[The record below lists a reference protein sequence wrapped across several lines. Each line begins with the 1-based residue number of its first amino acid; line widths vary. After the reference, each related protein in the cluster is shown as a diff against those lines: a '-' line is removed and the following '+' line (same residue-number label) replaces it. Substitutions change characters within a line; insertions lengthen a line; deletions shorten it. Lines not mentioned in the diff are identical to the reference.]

1 MDDATAAIDAD
12 TERRIHDAVIARH
25 DNRTSIVIS
34 HRLVSVMHADEIL
47 FLEEG
52 KIVERGTHEG
62 LLDLGGR
69 YAELHSLQVGPANTV
84 GPTLAQVLP
93 G

>member
-1 MDDATAAIDAD
+1 
-12 TERRIHDAVIARH
+12 
-25 DNRTSIVIS
+25 
-34 HRLVSVMHADEIL
+34 MHADEIL

-69 YAELHSLQVGPANTV
+69 YAELHSLQMRTANSV
-84 GPTLAQVLP
+84 EPTLAQLSP

>member
-1 MDDATAAIDAD
+1 
-12 TERRIHDAVIARH
+12 
-25 DNRTSIVIS
+25 
-34 HRLVSVMHADEIL
+34 MHADEIL

-52 KIVERGTHEG
+52 KIVERGTHKE

-69 YAELHSLQVGPANTV
+69 YAELHSLQMGAADSVE
-84 GPTLAQVLP
+84 PTLAQVSP

>member
-1 MDDATAAIDAD
+1 
-12 TERRIHDAVIARH
+12 
-25 DNRTSIVIS
+25 
-34 HRLVSVMHADEIL
+34 MHADEIL

-52 KIVERGTHEG
+52 QIVERGTHEG

-69 YAELHSLQVGPANTV
+69 YAALHSLQVGPANTV
-84 GPTLAQVLP
+84 EPTLAQVVP

>member
-1 MDDATAAIDAD
+1 MFP
-12 TERRIHDAVIARH
+12 EVFEFLNGLKNVIEGEVG
-25 DNRTSIVIS
+25 S
-34 HRLVSVMHADEIL
+34 L
-47 FLEEG
+47 FLEAG

-69 YAELHSLQVGPANTV
+69 YAELYSLQVGPADTV
-84 GPTLAQVLP
+84 ESTLAQVLP